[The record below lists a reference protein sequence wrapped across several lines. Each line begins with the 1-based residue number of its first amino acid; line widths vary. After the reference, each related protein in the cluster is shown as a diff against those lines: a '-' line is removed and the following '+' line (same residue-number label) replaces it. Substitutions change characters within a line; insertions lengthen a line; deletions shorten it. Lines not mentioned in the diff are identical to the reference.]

1 MDIKIP
7 SYEEFINANGRK
19 KYDGSTKCFVHW
31 CDKPAYY
38 EGGDARFY
46 CGMCAEHAGLLD
58 SYIVELKYIARRI
71 RARMLWDK
79 SDETLPSLL
88 EQVTKTLQEFIEKKE
103 KRRYEN

>member
-46 CGMCAEHAGLLD
+46 CGMCAEHAGLRD
-58 SYIVELKYIARRI
+58 GYISELKCIARRI

-79 SDETLPSLL
+79 NDKTLTPLL
-88 EQVTKTLQEFIEKKE
+88 ELVTKTLIEFIEGEE
-103 KRRYEN
+103 KDVW